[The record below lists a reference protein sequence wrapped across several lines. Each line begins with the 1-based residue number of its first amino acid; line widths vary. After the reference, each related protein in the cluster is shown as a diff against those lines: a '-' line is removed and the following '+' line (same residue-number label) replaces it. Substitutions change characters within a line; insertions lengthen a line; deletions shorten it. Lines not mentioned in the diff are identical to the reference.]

1 MKKILLIIV
10 LIVIILG
17 SMTWMWP
24 QADPANAVPQ
34 PASGSSRL
42 SELLNDEGMGAYA
55 SAIEP
60 RAFSFPA
67 DHGPHPEYRNEW
79 WYITGNLD
87 AENGERFGFDLT
99 IFRFSLTP
107 QTANGEPEAYES
119 SAWTGKQVYIGH
131 FAITDVDNEQFHVAQ
146 RYARGSLGLA
156 GAQASPFRVWLE
168 DWSIATA
175 VSRIASDRGHDK
187 REPVGAASIT
197 TTTNDELAVPW
208 RIHAADKNIAIDLNL
223 VPLKPPILNGIDG
236 LSQKS
241 SQPGNASYYYSVTRL
256 QTDGTLRVDGIDY
269 AVTGLSWLDREWG
282 SSALSREQHGWDW
295 FALQLSDGSDLMF
308 YNLRRI
314 DGSQDSHSAGTWI
327 RADGRALPLTRDDV
341 AVDVREYWDSPRG
354 GRYPMEWQIKVAPLA
369 LNLHVN
375 PVLKAQEL
383 STNVRYW
390 EGAVDVNGQ
399 RAGNELTG
407 RGYVELTGYAGSGST
422 TAQ

>member
-1 MKKILLIIV
+1 MKKILLTIV
-10 LIVIILG
+10 LIVIIVG
-17 SMTWMWP
+17 GITRMWP
-24 QADPANAVPQ
+24 QADSTGAVAQ
-34 PASGSSRL
+34 LTTGSSRL
-42 SELLNDEGMGAYA
+42 SELLSDEGMEAYA
-55 SAIEP
+55 SASEP

-87 AENGERFGFDLT
+87 AEHGERFGFELT

-107 QTANGEPEAYES
+107 QAANEEPEASES
-119 SAWTGKQVYIGH
+119 SAWKGEQVFIGH
-131 FAITDVDNEQFHVAQ
+131 FAITDVDTDQFHVAQ
-146 RYARGSLGLA
+146 RYARGSLNLA
-156 GAQASPFRVWLE
+156 GAQSSPFRVWLE
-168 DWSIATA
+168 DWSIETA
-175 VSRIASDRGHDK
+175 GARIASDAGYDK
-187 REPVGAASIT
+187 RDPVGAASAAI
-197 TTTNDELAVPW
+197 TTNDELAIPW
-208 RIHAADKNIAIDLNL
+208 RIHAADENIAIDLSL
-223 VPLKPPILNGIDG
+223 VPLKPPILNGING

-241 SQPGNASYYYSVTRL
+241 SQPGNASYYYSMPRL
-256 QTDGTLRVDGIDY
+256 QTDGTLRVDDIDY

-282 SSALSREQHGWDW
+282 SSALSKEQHGWDW

-341 AVDVREYWDSPRG
+341 AVDVKEYWDSPSG
-354 GRYPMEWQIKVAPLA
+354 GRYPMEWQIEVAPLA

-383 STNVRYW
+383 STTVRYW
-390 EGAVDVNGQ
+390 EGAVDVRGQ

-407 RGYVELTGYAGSGST
+407 RGYVELTGYADSGST
-422 TAQ
+422 TSQ

>member
-1 MKKILLIIV
+1 
-10 LIVIILG
+10 
-17 SMTWMWP
+17 MTWMWP
-24 QADPANAVPQ
+24 QVDPANAVPQ

-42 SELLNDEGMGAYA
+42 SELLNDEGMEAYA

-87 AENGERFGFDLT
+87 AENGRRFGFELT

-107 QTANGEPEAYES
+107 QTADEEPNASES

-131 FAITDVDNEQFHVAQ
+131 FAVTDADNEQFHVAQ

-156 GAQASPFRVWLE
+156 GAQTSPFRVWLE
-168 DWSIATA
+168 DWSIETA
-175 VSRIASDRGHDK
+175 VSRIASDPGHDK
-187 REPVGAASIT
+187 RSSVGAASGAI
-197 TTTNDELAVPW
+197 TTNDEFAIPW
-208 RIHAADKNIAIDLNL
+208 RIHAGDKNIAIDLTL

-241 SQPGNASYYYSVTRL
+241 SQPGNASYYYSISRL

-282 SSALSREQHGWDW
+282 SSALSKEQHGWDW

-341 AVDVREYWDSPRG
+341 AVDVKEYWNSPHG
-354 GRYPMEWQIKVAPLA
+354 GRYPMEWQIDVAPLA

-390 EGAVDVNGQ
+390 EGAVDVKGQ
-399 RAGNELTG
+399 RAGKELTG

-422 TAQ
+422 TSQ

>member
-1 MKKILLIIV
+1 MRKILLTIV
-10 LIVIILG
+10 LIVIIVG
-17 SMTWMWP
+17 AITWMWP
-24 QADPANAVPQ
+24 QADPTRADAQ
-34 PASGSSRL
+34 PTTGSSRL
-42 SELLNDEGMGAYA
+42 SELLSDEGVDAYA

-87 AENGERFGFDLT
+87 AETGERFGFELT
-99 IFRFSLTP
+99 IFRFSLIP
-107 QTANGEPEAYES
+107 QTANEEPRAAES
-119 SAWTGKQVYIGH
+119 SAWTGEQVFIGH
-131 FAITDVDNEQFHVAQ
+131 FAITDVDNDQFHIAQ

-156 GAQASPFRVWLE
+156 GAQSSPFRVWLE
-168 DWSIATA
+168 DWSIETA
-175 VSRIASDRGHDK
+175 GARIAGDPGHDK
-187 REPVGAASIT
+187 RDPVGAASAAI
-197 TTTNDELAVPW
+197 TTNDELAIPW
-208 RIHAADKNIAIDLNL
+208 RIRAADENIAIDLSL
-223 VPLKPPILNGIDG
+223 VPLKPPILNGING

-241 SQPGNASYYYSVTRL
+241 SQPGNASYYYSMSRL
-256 QTDGTLRVDGIDY
+256 QTEGTLGVDGIDY

-282 SSALSREQHGWDW
+282 SSALSKDQHGWDW

-327 RADGRALPLTRDDV
+327 RADGRAFPLTRDDV
-341 AVDVREYWDSPRG
+341 AVDVKEYWDSPSG
-354 GRYPMEWQIKVAPLA
+354 GRYPMEWQIEVAPLA

-390 EGAVDVNGQ
+390 EGAVDAKGQ

-407 RGYVELTGYAGSGST
+407 RGYVELTGYANSGST